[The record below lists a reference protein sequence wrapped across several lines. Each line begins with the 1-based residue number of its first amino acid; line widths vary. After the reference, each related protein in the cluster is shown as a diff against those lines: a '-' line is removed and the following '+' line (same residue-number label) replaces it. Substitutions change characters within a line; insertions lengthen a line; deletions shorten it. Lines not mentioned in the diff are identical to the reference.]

1 MPKKSG
7 INFKKGGL
15 TLREIKALDDAGA
28 GYYEN
33 LIPARFLDPNDQR
46 TTAEVKKDEKLEE
59 AKSSP
64 RKERE

>member
-7 INFKKGGL
+7 INFRKGGL
-15 TLREIKALDDAGA
+15 SLREIKALDDTGT

-33 LIPARFLDPNDQR
+33 LIPARLLDPNDQR
-46 TTAEVKKDEKLEE
+46 TTAEVERGEKLEE

-64 RKERE
+64 RKEGE